1 MTCEIEESPYNSNTF
16 RSITISI
23 PISMSNNKQQHSQYY
38 CDGMAFPLH
47 VTGKKQKNNPIN
59 KDGAMKPPT

>member
-1 MTCEIEESPYNSNTF
+1 MIVTLLDQLQFQYQFQCQ
-16 RSITISI
+16 TI
-23 PISMSNNKQQHSQYY
+23 NNNILNIN

-47 VTGKKQKNNPIN
+47 VTGKKQKNNHIN